1 MRVVASDACY
11 DVGASRLVGPISV
24 ELEPGNLLAIVG
36 PNGAGKSTLLHLLGG
51 DFRPSAGTVTF
62 DGAEASHMSV
72 GDLARRR
79 SMLGQGQ
86 TEDVAFTVDQVIGMG
101 RYAHRSDP
109 TIGPAEDRASID
121 GALECLDLRG
131 LENRVVASLSGGERQ
146 RTALARI
153 LAQDAPLI
161 LLDEP
166 TTALDIGHQQMVLG
180 IMRGLAAQGREV
192 VAVLHDL
199 NMAAEFDQVVLV
211 SHGSICAAGTAE
223 TVLTSER
230 LSDVYGYPIQ
240 VVDHP
245 LRPGGLVLPQPNV

>member
-1 MRVVASDACY
+1 VRVAASGACY

-24 ELEPGNLLAIVG
+24 ELEPGHLLAIVG
-36 PNGAGKSTLLHLLGG
+36 PNGAGKSTLLRLLGG
-51 DFRPSAGTVTF
+51 DLHPTAGMVTF
-62 DGAEASHMSV
+62 DGADASRMPV

-79 SMLGQGQ
+79 AILGHSQ

-101 RYAHRSDP
+101 RYAHRDDP
-109 TIGPAEDRASID
+109 SIGPAKDRAAVDTAIES
-121 GALECLDLRG
+121 LDLRG
-131 LENRVVASLSGGERQ
+131 LENRLVASLSGGERQ

-153 LAQDAPLI
+153 LAQDAPLV

-166 TTALDIGHQQMVLG
+166 TTALDIGHQQMILR
-180 IMRGLAAQGREV
+180 IMRGLAARGHEV

-199 NMAAEFDQVVLV
+199 NMAAEFEQVVLLSRGSV
-211 SHGSICAAGTAE
+211 SAAGTADV
-223 TVLTSER
+223 VLTSQR

-245 LRPGGLVLPQPNV
+245 LRSGGLVVPQPNA